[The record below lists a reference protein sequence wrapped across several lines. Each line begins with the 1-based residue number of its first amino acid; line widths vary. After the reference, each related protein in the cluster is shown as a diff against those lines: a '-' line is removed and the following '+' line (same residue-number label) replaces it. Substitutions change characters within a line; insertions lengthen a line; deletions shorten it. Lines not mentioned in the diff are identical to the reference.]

1 MVLEMAG
8 HGDLLDYVRLRGA
21 LAEDKARFMFS
32 QLVSAVQY
40 MHSFG
45 VVHRSVC
52 HTERPVHQRR
62 SLSRR
67 TIGADF
73 PLFFPRQRTNT
84 PSPLLS
90 VPILSFPSLL
100 SHSLS
105 SSPLPA
111 LRQQAPWI
119 QLYKGVWGAL

>member
-21 LAEDKARFMFS
+21 LVEDKARFMFS

-52 HTERPVHQRR
+52 HTERPVHQRH

-84 PSPLLS
+84 LLLLS
-90 VPILSFPSLL
+90 SPFLSLL

-105 SSPLPA
+105 SSPLPS
-111 LRQQAPWI
+111 LRQQAP
-119 QLYKGVWGAL
+119 

>member
-84 PSPLLS
+84 PLSSPLRPHS
-90 VPILSFPSLL
+90 FFSFPPLPFPVIL
-100 SHSLS
+100 
-105 SSPLPA
+105 SSPLP
-111 LRQQAPWI
+111 
-119 QLYKGVWGAL
+119 